1 MPTVAIIPAR
11 FGSTRFP
18 GKPLAPL
25 LGKPLIQWTYE
36 QALQVKE
43 LDGVW
48 VATDDGRIKEC
59 VETFGGRVVMT
70 RDDHP
75 SGSDR
80 LAEAAALLEL
90 GPEDIVLNIQGD
102 QPVFP
107 PDLITRLAA
116 VLKRD
121 PEVVMVTPVRRL
133 RDAAAAA
140 NPNTVKAVFDRAG
153 RALYFSRST
162 LPFWRDGGQVY
173 FYKHIGIYA
182 YRVQFLK
189 EFVHLPA
196 GRWEA
201 AEKLEQ
207 LRALEHGYPIHIVE
221 TDGDTREVD
230 SPEDLREVEEFL
242 QGRRIEERAGGQQVP
257 RPPSNSAPNPN
268 KPL

>member
-1 MPTVAIIPAR
+1 MKKVALIPAR
-11 FGSTRFP
+11 YGSSRFP
-18 GKPLAPL
+18 GKPLAPI

-36 QALQVKE
+36 QAMQVKG

-48 VATDDGRIKEC
+48 VATDDARIKEC

-80 LAEAAALLEL
+80 LAEAATLLNL
-90 GPEDIVLNIQGD
+90 APEDIVINIQGD

-107 PDLITRLAA
+107 PELIHDLAA
-116 VLKRD
+116 RLQHD
-121 PEVVMVTPVRRL
+121 PAAVMVTPARKL
-133 RDAAAAA
+133 SDPAALAD
-140 NPNTVKAVFDRAG
+140 PNVVKVVFDHAG
-153 RALYFSRST
+153 RALYFSRSP
-162 LPFWRDGGQVY
+162 LPFWRDRDTPY

-189 EFVHLPA
+189 EFVHLPP

-207 LRALEHGYPIHIVE
+207 LRALEHGFPIHIVE
-221 TDGDTREVD
+221 TEGDTREVD
-230 SPEDLREVEEFL
+230 TPADLRQAEDFL
-242 QGRRIEERAGGQQVP
+242 RTY
-257 RPPSNSAPNPN
+257 
-268 KPL
+268 